1 MVVAVSYN
9 PLYGQ
14 SGNDSTTRSITLPI
28 VELNVGYGFLF
39 SDNGLTTGLGGSN
52 AQLNYEL
59 SINQPIRPYLS
70 AGINLGTTKFSD
82 DIMLDNLTNVNY
94 RTVVFTQDL
103 SFYYEASHLFRSH
116 KRGYKAIQPYLGF
129 GVGIV
134 SFRSKGDLKDETGI
148 TYHHWS
154 DGSIR
159 DIAESDPNAEA
170 AVLLMRDRTFE
181 SDLRDANLDG
191 LGRYDQLAFRIPL
204 EVGFRYQITK
214 NVGVNVKV
222 RYHMNFTDLID
233 NISEVSAGS
242 RAGTG
247 ATDQH
252 LTTSIGFSA
261 FLGRHTKKSKSDLPP
276 PLISVAENSGTT
288 DTKQGENEQGIEP
301 SAESSSNSEA
311 LDVDGIQ
318 NSSSEEYD
326 ATADNV
332 RSTDQIESQERSTE
346 VSDANNADQKEL
358 TENVLTTDDS
368 NQGELTAEAEEAANP
383 SDTALVQVE
392 EENMHEK
399 LGSDATEDIGTE
411 NESEEASASAQTSAE
426 AETDILEAM
435 EGFEGTEPK
444 EVGDYHWADINQDRY
459 ISSAEVLHFIDLLFD
474 GGSEYD
480 VPMIH
485 SLIEYYF
492 DQD

>member
-1 MVVAVSYN
+1 MIVAVSFN
-9 PLYGQ
+9 PLFGQ
-14 SGNDSTTRSITLPI
+14 SGKDSTARSVTLAI

-52 AQLNYEL
+52 AQLNYQL
-59 SINQPIRPYLS
+59 SVNQPILPYLS
-70 AGINLGTTKFSD
+70 VGVNLGTTKFSD
-82 DIMLDNLTNVNY
+82 DIMLDDLTNVNY
-94 RTVVFTQDL
+94 RSVVFTQDL
-103 SFYYEASHLFRSH
+103 SFYYEASHLFKSH
-116 KRGYKAIQPYLGF
+116 KCGYKAVQPYIGF

-134 SFRSKGDLKDETGI
+134 SFRSKGDLKDEKGN

-159 DIAESDPNAEA
+159 DLAESDPNAEA
-170 AVLLMRDRTFE
+170 SVLLMRDRTFE

-191 LGRYDQLAFRIPL
+191 LGRYDQLAFRMPL
-204 EVGFRYQITK
+204 EVGFRYQFTK
-214 NVGVNVKV
+214 HVGVNMKF
-222 RYHMNFTDLID
+222 RYHLNFTDLID
-233 NISEVSAGS
+233 NISEVSAGT
-242 RAGTG
+242 RAGTS

-261 FLGRHTKKSKSDLPP
+261 FLGRHTKKPKSELPP
-276 PLISVAENSGTT
+276 PVIAAVENTKT
-288 DTKQGENEQGIEP
+288 ADTIQAKNEKGVEP
-301 SAESSSNSEA
+301 SIQSSTTSESLEA
-311 LDVDGIQ
+311 GMANNAD
-318 NSSSEEYD
+318 SEESV
-326 ATADNV
+326 TRTDNLD
-332 RSTDQIESQERSTE
+332 SADQIETQEGSPE
-346 VSDANNADQKEL
+346 VSDAENAEQKEL
-358 TENVLTTDDS
+358 TDSTLTTDDS
-368 NQGELTAEAEEAANP
+368 DQGDMTEEAEAAVSSSE
-383 SDTALVQVE
+383 TAVVKE
-392 EENMHEK
+392 EENNVDDQLEEVADQEVESK
-399 LGSDATEDIGTE
+399 
-411 NESEEASASAQTSAE
+411 NEPVAARDHTQTTAE

-459 ISSAEVLHFIDLLFD
+459 ISSTEVLHFIDLLFD